1 MMTIG
6 DDQGK
11 VMANMTM
18 MTMVIMMRRRSR

>member
-11 VMANMTM
+11 VMAKMTM
-18 MTMVIMMRRRSR
+18 MTMMIIMRRRSR